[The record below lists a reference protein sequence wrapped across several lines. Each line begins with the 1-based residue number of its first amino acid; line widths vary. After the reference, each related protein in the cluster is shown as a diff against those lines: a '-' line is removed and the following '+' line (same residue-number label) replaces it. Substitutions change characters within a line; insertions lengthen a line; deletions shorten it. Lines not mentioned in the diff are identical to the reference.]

1 MLFVL
6 REQEPVFLN
15 MQEWKKKKKTKNQ
28 ECFFTCGFK
37 PLLPSMWFKKGFL
50 QGHGPSAFP
59 VCVSFF
65 IIDFSSFSLTMEKA
79 DALLSIPVFFS
90 FKCSGCV
97 YMEGLVFLF
106 SQLSKPGKLWL
117 CSVVQFTSLC
127 SDLPPRRIWGYG
139 GWYRPGFSSD
149 MQTCS

>member
-79 DALLSIPVFFS
+79 DALLSIPVFF
-90 FKCSGCV
+90 F
-97 YMEGLVFLF
+97 F
-106 SQLSKPGKLWL
+106 
-117 CSVVQFTSLC
+117 
-127 SDLPPRRIWGYG
+127 
-139 GWYRPGFSSD
+139 
-149 MQTCS
+149 

>member
-1 MLFVL
+1 MASSHFYPACGLKRDFYKAMVPVLFQSACHFSLLISQASHLQWKKLMLFS
-6 REQEPVFLN
+6 
-15 MQEWKKKKKTKNQ
+15 
-28 ECFFTCGFK
+28 
-37 PLLPSMWFKKGFL
+37 PSLF
-50 QGHGPSAFP
+50 
-59 VCVSFF
+59 
-65 IIDFSSFSLTMEKA
+65 
-79 DALLSIPVFFS
+79 FFS